1 MIERI
6 RSERRYEGVIATVV
20 SERFRY
26 PDGSESDREF
36 VLHPGAVAVVA
47 HDAEHVYLVRQPR
60 EAVGEERLLELPA
73 GKLDVDG
80 ESKLECAQRE
90 LVEEIGREAVEWRE
104 LKRIYTSP
112 GFAQEEVTLFVATG
126 LREVADHRPDP
137 EERIEVVA
145 WPRERLD
152 DAIAECTDAKSLIG
166 LLLFRAE
173 RERGDA

>member
-6 RSERRYEGVIATVV
+6 SSERKYEGVIATVV

-26 PDGSESDREF
+26 DDGSESDREF

-47 HDAEHVYLVRQPR
+47 HDDEHVYLVRQPR

-73 GKLDVDG
+73 GKLDVEG
-80 ESKLECAQRE
+80 EARLDCAKRE
-90 LVEEIGREAVEWRE
+90 LVEEIGREAGEWRE

-112 GFAQEEVTLFVATG
+112 GFAQEEVTIYVATG
-126 LREVADHRPDP
+126 LSTVADHEPDP
-137 EERIEVVA
+137 EERIQIIP
-145 WPRERLD
+145 WPLERLD
-152 DAIAECTDAKSLIG
+152 EAIAECTDAKSLIG

-173 RERGDA
+173 RRHGA